1 MALSPDFLE
10 ELRHLGRAEK
20 LQVVRLLVDEL
31 AAEEGAFL
39 TPGKRYEVWSPYD
52 AADAASTL
60 LTMLEDDEGA

>member
-31 AAEEGAFL
+31 AAEDGAIL
-39 TPGKRYEVWSPYD
+39 KPGTQYEVWSPYD
-52 AADAASTL
+52 AADAASAL
-60 LTMLEDDEGA
+60 LTMLESDENA